1 MFIRKRQLKKE
12 KIKSRTKTAFIVLF
26 LLSLILI
33 TIEYLYLNFSFG
45 RTTYVSPVPKNQTS
59 NTIALERELE
69 KSNIPFKTIS
79 ANLDGSLAVEL
90 IDGSIVIMSLK
101 KDIKNQISSLQLV
114 LSRLTIEGKKLK
126 SLDFRFNNPV
136 VSY

>member
-12 KIKSRTKTAFIVLF
+12 KIKSRTKTAFIIIFF
-26 LLSLILI
+26 LSAALILI
-33 TIEYLYLNFSFG
+33 EYLFLNFSFG
-45 RTTYVSPVPKNQTS
+45 RTTYISPVSKNQTS
-59 NTIALERELE
+59 NTIALEKELE
-69 KSNIPFKTIS
+69 KSNILFKTIS
-79 ANLDGSLAVEL
+79 NGSDGSLVVEL
-90 IDGSIVIMSLK
+90 MDGSNIIFSQK

>member
-1 MFIRKRQLKKE
+1 MFQKKRQLKKE
-12 KIKSRTKTAFIVLF
+12 KNKKILKTAFVALF
-26 LLSLILI
+26 FLSVILI
-33 TIEYLYLNFSFG
+33 FIEYLYLNFSFG
-45 RTTYVSPVPKNQTS
+45 KTLYINPVAQNKASVVIT
-59 NTIALERELE
+59 LEKELE
-69 KSNIPFKTIS
+69 KSNISFKS
-79 ANLDGSLAVEL
+79 VQVKQDGSLMVEL
-90 IDGSIVIMSLK
+90 SDGSSVIFSQK

>member
-1 MFIRKRQLKKE
+1 MYQKKRQLKKE
-12 KIKSRTKTAFIVLF
+12 KNKSRIKTAFIVLF
-26 LLSLILI
+26 FLSIILI
-33 TIEYLYLNFSFG
+33 FIEYLYLNFSFG
-45 RTTYVSPVPKNQTS
+45 KTFYISPISQNRTSL
-59 NTIALERELE
+59 TIALEKELE
-69 KSNIPFKTIS
+69 KTNVSFKTVS
-79 ANLDGSLAVEL
+79 ASSDASLVVEL
-90 IDGSIVIMSLK
+90 IDGGIVIMSPK

>member
-1 MFIRKRQLKKE
+1 MFQKKRQLKKE
-12 KIKSRTKTAFIVLF
+12 KNKSRIKTAFIVLF
-26 LLSLILI
+26 FLSIILI
-33 TIEYLYLNFSFG
+33 FIEYLYLNFSFG
-45 RTTYVSPVPKNQTS
+45 KTFYISPISQNRTSL
-59 NTIALERELE
+59 TIALEKELE
-69 KSNIPFKTIS
+69 KTNVSFKTVS
-79 ANLDGSLAVEL
+79 ASSDASLVVEL
-90 IDGSIVIMSLK
+90 IDGGIVIMSPK